1 MKENLVRA
9 GRFAYRD
16 RRVKRRE
23 FRRLWI
29 IRVNAA
35 VRMHGLRYSQFIAGL
50 EAAQIQLD
58 RKQLAEMAVHDP
70 AGFEVVVNT
79 VKKALG
85 T

>member
-1 MKENLVRA
+1 
-9 GRFAYRD
+9 
-16 RRVKRRE
+16 
-23 FRRLWI
+23 
-29 IRVNAA
+29 VNAA

-50 EAAQIQLD
+50 EAAQILLD